1 MQLADAKNQ
10 FVAAWGSFGSNWGIN
25 RTMAQIHAYLLVS
38 TQPQSTE
45 DIMQQ
50 LSVSR
55 GNANMNIREL
65 INWGL
70 VDRVVVH
77 GERKEYFQA
86 EKDIWKVA
94 RIIVRERKK
103 RELEPMLKF
112 IESLQQVNEGGTETE
127 IQAFQQTMEGIRKF
141 GRQTDQAMEAMLKA
155 EENWLVSTLLK
166 LVK

>member
-1 MQLADAKNQ
+1 MQLADAINQ

-25 RTMAQIHAYLLVS
+25 RTMAQIHAFLLVS

-70 VDRVVVH
+70 VDRVVVP

-112 IESLQQVNEGGTETE
+112 IESLQQVNEGGTEAE
-127 IQAFQQTMEGIRKF
+127 LQSFHQTMESIRKF

>member
-1 MQLADAKNQ
+1 MELAEAKNQ

-25 RTMAQIHAYLLVS
+25 RTMAQIHAFLLVS
-38 TQPQSTE
+38 ARPQSTE
-45 DIMQQ
+45 DLMQQ

-70 VDRVVVH
+70 VERVVVP
-77 GERKEYFQA
+77 GERKEFFQA

-112 IESLQQVNEGGTETE
+112 VESLQQVKQGGTEAE
-127 IQAFQQTMEGIRKF
+127 IAAFQQTMEGIRTF
-141 GRQTDQAMEAMLKA
+141 GRQANQAMEAMLKA

>member
-25 RTMAQIHAYLLVS
+25 RTMAQIHAFLLVS

-70 VDRVVVH
+70 VDRVVVP
-77 GERKEYFQA
+77 GERKEFFQA

-127 IQAFQQTMEGIRKF
+127 IQSFQQTMEDIRRF